1 MKFKIYY
8 KYYLILLGI
17 ISYLLIYEHYILAS
31 IAFVFLPFLFMS
43 NFIIETSKQAVSQNK
58 ETTILLNQFD
68 SKFKQISSNI
78 KVLNIFRNPEI
89 FLEYNKIKTK
99 EFTSHRPWFKL
110 EYKDIN
116 IYIVYLNQS
125 TEGIIIES
133 NINHIIPNLTE
144 SIIYN
149 NKRLIQFSFEVK
161 IDETK
166 TQNKLLETLEKL
178 YENSIPIIRKVIQEI
193 DTLKSNS

>member
-8 KYYLILLGI
+8 KYYLILLGV
-17 ISYLLIYEHYILAS
+17 ISYLLIYEHYNLAS
-31 IAFVFLPFLFMS
+31 IAFVFLPFLFIS
-43 NFIIETSKQAVSQNK
+43 NFIIETSKQVVSQNK

-116 IYIVYLNQS
+116 IYIVYLNQR

-133 NINHIIPNLTE
+133 NINHIIPNLAE
-144 SIIYN
+144 SIVYN

-178 YENSIPIIRKVIQEI
+178 YENAIPIIRKVIQEI
-193 DTLKSNS
+193 DTLKSSS

>member
-1 MKFKIYY
+1 M
-8 KYYLILLGI
+8 GV
-17 ISYLLIYEHYILAS
+17 ISYLLIYEHYNLAS
-31 IAFVFLPFLFMS
+31 IAFVFLPFLFIS
-43 NFIIETSKQAVSQNK
+43 NFIIETSKQVVSQNK

-116 IYIVYLNQS
+116 IYIVYLNQR

-133 NINHIIPNLTE
+133 NINHIIPNLAE
-144 SIIYN
+144 SIVYN

-178 YENSIPIIRKVIQEI
+178 YENAIPIIRKVIQEI
-193 DTLKSNS
+193 DTLKSSS